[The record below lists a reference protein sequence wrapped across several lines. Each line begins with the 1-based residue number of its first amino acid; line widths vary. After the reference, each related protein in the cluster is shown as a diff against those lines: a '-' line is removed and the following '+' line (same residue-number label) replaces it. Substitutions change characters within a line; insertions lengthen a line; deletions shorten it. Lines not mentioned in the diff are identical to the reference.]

1 MHLQVKVL
9 RRRSAASDTDAETV
23 DHPLA
28 GEDDLAHLVPP
39 LKHSHLATPRVVK
52 LRAGFVEKVAFL
64 VCDLNRGLEVVEGRL
79 GGAGAMVAGLVSL
92 SAILVVILT
101 MLLLFHVVFTY
112 RRGRCGHREPDD
124 CDENGQVLHFCLHF
138 ERR

>member
-9 RRRSAASDTDAETV
+9 RRRSTASDTDAETV

-39 LKHSHLATPRVVK
+39 LKHSHLATPRVFK

-79 GGAGAMVAGLVSL
+79 GGAGAMVAGLISL
-92 SAILVVILT
+92 SVRSVVSFP
-101 MLLLFHVVFTY
+101 MQDECPMFTY

-138 ERR
+138 DRR